1 MTLCPKCG
9 KENPEGFRFCGFCS
23 SLLVVADAV
32 PAEVRKTVT
41 IVFCDVTGSTDLGD
55 RLDPETMRRVMSRY
69 FSEMRAILERHGGT
83 VEKFIGDAVMSVFG
97 IPRLHEDD
105 ALRAVRAALEMQR
118 RLGELNESFERE
130 QGVRL
135 QVRTGVNT
143 GEVVA
148 GDPSTQQSFASG
160 DAVNVA
166 ARLEQAAPAGQ
177 ILLGERTW
185 RLVKD
190 AADAEAVEPL
200 ELKGKGGRVAAFR
213 LLRVAT
219 STARAPGRLHSPMV
233 GRDSERQLFEQAYQR
248 AVRERSCILFTI
260 LGSAGVGKSRLV
272 TESLIPLRTE
282 ARILQGTCLSYGD
295 GITFWPL
302 VEVVRQAADIT
313 DVDSPEEARLK
324 VRALVQGTENQD
336 LVADRVAEVIGLGAS
351 STASEELFWGVRKLL
366 EAIARDG
373 PVVVVFDDIHWA
385 EPTFLD
391 LIDHIADWSRDAAI
405 FLVCIARQDLL
416 DMRPSWGGGKLNAAS
431 ILLEVLHEEECERL
445 IENLLGTGAV
455 DPAVRERILG
465 SAEGNPLFVEEMF
478 SMLVDDGLLE
488 QTDGRWVARSDL
500 STIALPATIH
510 ALVAA
515 RLDLLE
521 SKERQVIERAAV
533 AGEVFHSG
541 AIWDLASDALRP
553 YISNRVLSLVRKELV
568 RPVPA
573 DFVGEEAY
581 RFRHHLILEVA
592 YEGMPKEERAQLH
605 ERFATW
611 LEKISGERVDEYE
624 AILGHHL
631 EEAYRYR
638 CELGPVDGD
647 ARELGARAAALLG
660 AAARRARTRGDVPGA
675 RSLFERACRL
685 SIDRPAERL
694 ELLPG
699 LGEALHQLGETDAGD
714 AIFSELIEGARQ
726 LGDRAVELRA
736 FIQRERSFLEVD
748 SGRNFEE
755 SYARVA
761 AVVPLLE
768 DLGDDVALASA
779 WLVMGVMD
787 LQMGNATAS
796 QQELERAIAHA
807 SATGD
812 HHTEVEALGW
822 LAVSLPGGPIPLPEA
837 DRLFDE
843 ISSRGKDS
851 LHNQA
856 YVLIFRGHSYALCG
870 RFSEAHDHIERGRAI
885 LLDLGQRRGWAIT
898 AMVAGRAA
906 LLAGDAESAERELRE
921 GFEPLEEMKS
931 GGFASVLAYLLGE
944 ALYRQGRL
952 DEADEMV
959 TASRSL
965 GLPEDW
971 DNEAGWRI
979 VRAKIL
985 SKRGDFAAAERLGR
999 EAFALVPTGELSL
1012 PQIEVAS
1019 DLAQILILCGRGN
1032 EAVDVIQAA
1041 LELARKK
1048 GTTAYELKLQALLRE
1063 ATS

>member
-177 ILLGERTW
+177 ILVGERTW

-190 AADAEAVEPL
+190 AAYAEAVEPL

-282 ARILQGTCLSYGD
+282 ARIIQGTCLSYGD

-416 DMRPSWGGGKLNAAS
+416 DMRPSWGGGKLVAAS

-568 RPVPA
+568 RPYP
-573 DFVGEEAY
+573 
-581 RFRHHLILEVA
+581 
-592 YEGMPKEERAQLH
+592 
-605 ERFATW
+605 
-611 LEKISGERVDEYE
+611 
-624 AILGHHL
+624 
-631 EEAYRYR
+631 
-638 CELGPVDGD
+638 
-647 ARELGARAAALLG
+647 
-660 AAARRARTRGDVPGA
+660 
-675 RSLFERACRL
+675 
-685 SIDRPAERL
+685 
-694 ELLPG
+694 
-699 LGEALHQLGETDAGD
+699 
-714 AIFSELIEGARQ
+714 
-726 LGDRAVELRA
+726 
-736 FIQRERSFLEVD
+736 
-748 SGRNFEE
+748 
-755 SYARVA
+755 
-761 AVVPLLE
+761 
-768 DLGDDVALASA
+768 
-779 WLVMGVMD
+779 
-787 LQMGNATAS
+787 
-796 QQELERAIAHA
+796 
-807 SATGD
+807 
-812 HHTEVEALGW
+812 
-822 LAVSLPGGPIPLPEA
+822 
-837 DRLFDE
+837 
-843 ISSRGKDS
+843 
-851 LHNQA
+851 
-856 YVLIFRGHSYALCG
+856 
-870 RFSEAHDHIERGRAI
+870 
-885 LLDLGQRRGWAIT
+885 
-898 AMVAGRAA
+898 
-906 LLAGDAESAERELRE
+906 
-921 GFEPLEEMKS
+921 
-931 GGFASVLAYLLGE
+931 
-944 ALYRQGRL
+944 
-952 DEADEMV
+952 
-959 TASRSL
+959 
-965 GLPEDW
+965 
-971 DNEAGWRI
+971 
-979 VRAKIL
+979 
-985 SKRGDFAAAERLGR
+985 
-999 EAFALVPTGELSL
+999 PTSW
-1012 PQIEVAS
+1012 
-1019 DLAQILILCGRGN
+1019 
-1032 EAVDVIQAA
+1032 
-1041 LELARKK
+1041 ARKRTDSV
-1048 GTTAYELKLQALLRE
+1048 TT
-1063 ATS
+1063 